1 MNIMEKNEPKS
12 TEQQLDELLL
22 NGALANELG
31 LGERELGLALAVANM
46 KLKSGNAEK
55 ALALYAMLVLC
66 RPLDVEYQCGLA
78 NCALQM
84 QEYEIA
90 LQAASAIVGLAPSDC
105 RGYYFSGAA
114 CLGLGQFS
122 EAREDI
128 ADALMFAENSLHKDI
143 YDAAHKLGVH
153 LNTSLA

>member
-1 MNIMEKNEPKS
+1 MNMMSKDDPVRS
-12 TEQQLDELLL
+12 DQSLQDLVL
-22 NGALANELG
+22 NGALAKELK
-31 LGERELGLALAVANM
+31 LGDGELDVALAMANAQ
-46 KLKSGNAEK
+46 LKSGNLQK
-55 ALALYAMLVLC
+55 AMGTYAMLVLC
-66 RPLDVEYQCGLA
+66 RPLSVEYQCGLA

-90 LQAASAIVGLAPSDC
+90 LQAASAVIGLAPRDC

-114 CLGLGQFS
+114 CLGLGHLN

-128 ADALMFAENSLHKDI
+128 ADALRFAEDTQHHAFQEASQ
-143 YDAAHKLGVH
+143 KLSDH